1 MLDFLPLLNVWS
13 FKFSFSRMYDLTAIN
28 KDAFLKKF
36 DLVLYFI
43 LKVSKFI
50 YFPSSSNKSYI
61 NNMPFL
67 IYCLHNMV
75 GFFVCLL
82 VRVSLFVCLF
92 VVFYQLIYNTRD
104 VSISDLWESSWHFI
118 VQYLDIFRLSLMMLI
133 YHVWNSLNIKYVMF
147 CDLFNLI
154 SSKVQ
159 VC

>member
-13 FKFSFSRMYDLTAIN
+13 FKFCFSRMYDLTAIN

-67 IYCLHNMV
+67 IYCLHNME

-82 VRVSLFVCLF
+82 VWVSLFVCLF
-92 VVFYQLIYNTRD
+92 VVFYQLIYNIRE
-104 VSISDLWESSWHFI
+104 VSISDL
-118 VQYLDIFRLSLMMLI
+118 
-133 YHVWNSLNIKYVMF
+133 
-147 CDLFNLI
+147 
-154 SSKVQ
+154 
-159 VC
+159 